1 MKRAEQELSEAL
13 AAAEEWRLRWEA
25 GVKAARTAE
34 AELQLAEQALKG
46 GGASASDAELQAMRA
61 PTLTPHPTPTPTLTP
76 TPTRLRWSRRVC
88 APSSI
93 RRRPY
98 SPRSGRPR

>member
-61 PTLTPHPTPTPTLTP
+61 PTLTPRPTPHPTPTPTPHPHPPLTR
-76 TPTRLRWSRRVC
+76 T
-88 APSSI
+88 
-93 RRRPY
+93 
-98 SPRSGRPR
+98 